1 MWNLPCPGTE
11 PVSPALEGQFFS
23 VQFSH
28 SVMSDSLRPH
38 ELQHARPPCPSPTP
52 RVHSDSRPSW
62 TEEPSRLESKMSQR
76 VGPPNQREPLAAAP
90 RASVSGSVCCSHS
103 CGCADVGVI
112 LPVWVVQRG
121 RGAGLLTAD
130 TATLALS
137 EGVSP
142 SKEGDALGVH

>member
-1 MWNLPCPGTE
+1 MGLSLGLPSCLDFHSCNLYHIAG
-11 PVSPALEGQFFS
+11 AL
-23 VQFSH
+23 
-28 SVMSDSLRPH
+28 
-38 ELQHARPPCPSPTP
+38 C
-52 RVHSDSRPSW
+52 
-62 TEEPSRLESKMSQR
+62 
-76 VGPPNQREPLAAAP
+76 PPNQREPLAAAP